1 MGYNISIPHKNIM
14 KTLKELKIE
23 LKELQKEHEFES
35 TNFLK
40 NNYNLKKIEEDIVE
54 LQDTI
59 NKREKYTNA
68 WFFKRRNKRY

>member
-1 MGYNISIPHKNIM
+1 MGYNIPIPHKNTM

-23 LKELQKEHEFES
+23 LKELQNEHEFES
-35 TNFLK
+35 TNYLK
-40 NNYNLKKIEEDIVE
+40 NNYNLTKIEEDIVE

-68 WFFKRRNKRY
+68 

>member
-23 LKELQKEHEFES
+23 LKELQNEHEFES
-35 TNFLK
+35 TNYLK
-40 NNYNLKKIEEDIVE
+40 NNYNLTKIEEDIVE

-68 WFFKRRNKRY
+68 

>member
-1 MGYNISIPHKNIM
+1 M

-23 LKELQKEHEFES
+23 LKELQQEHEFES

-40 NNYNLKKIEEDIVE
+40 NNYNLQKIEEDIVE

-68 WFFKRRNKRY
+68 

>member
-1 MGYNISIPHKNIM
+1 MGYNITIPHKNIM

-23 LKELQKEHEFES
+23 LKELQQEHEFET

-40 NNYNLKKIEEDIVE
+40 NNYNLQKIEEDIVE

-68 WFFKRRNKRY
+68 

>member
-68 WFFKRRNKRY
+68 